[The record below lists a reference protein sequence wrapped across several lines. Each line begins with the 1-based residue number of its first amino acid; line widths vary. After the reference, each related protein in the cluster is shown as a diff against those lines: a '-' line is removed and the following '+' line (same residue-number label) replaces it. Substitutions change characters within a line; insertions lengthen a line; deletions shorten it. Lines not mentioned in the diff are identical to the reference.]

1 MVIGIAGKYCSGK
14 DLVADIAKNYKYN
27 GFGFTVVDVDSIGH
41 IVLDRERERIVSA
54 FGRSITNNKGAI
66 DRVKL
71 GKIVFGSRK
80 KRAELESILH
90 PIMIEEIKAS
100 IKARK
105 DNSIINAAILFGMG
119 LHTLCDFVICVNA
132 PFFVRFKRALKR
144 DNLSIRDAIKRLSAQ
159 RRICPKSIE
168 SKVDIYNV
176 RNTGRIEDI
185 TATVS
190 GILTRK
196 GLIKG

>member
-14 DLVADIAKNYKYN
+14 NFVANIVKNYKFN

-41 IVLDRERERIVSA
+41 IVLEREKERVVFA
-54 FGRSITNNKGAI
+54 FGRSITDSTGKI

-80 KRAELESILH
+80 KKAELESILH
-90 PIMIEEIKAS
+90 PPMAEEVKAS
-100 IKARK
+100 ITGRK
-105 DNSIINAAILFGMG
+105 QNYIINAAILFDMG
-119 LHTLCDFVICVNA
+119 LHILCDFVLCINA
-132 PFFVRFKRALKR
+132 PFFIRLKRALRR
-144 DNLSIRDAIKRLSAQ
+144 DDLPIKDAIKRLSAQ
-159 RRICPKSIE
+159 KRICPKSIE
-168 SKVDIYNV
+168 SEVDIYSV
-176 RNTGRIEDI
+176 RNAGRIEDI
-185 TATVS
+185 TNAVS